1 VLKMEDRIM
10 FTIRH
15 LLKKGSKIT
24 LESRLV
30 EDLKLDSLDM
40 LMIISDLED
49 EFNITIAEEDFSGV
63 VTVNDI
69 AIKLR
74 ARGISDG

>member
-1 VLKMEDRIM
+1 MEDRII
-10 FTIRH
+10 FT
-15 LLKKGSKIT
+15 LKHVLNKRSMKIT

-30 EDLKLDSLDM
+30 EDLKVDSLDL
-40 LMIISDLED
+40 LMILADLED
-49 EFNITIAEEDFSGV
+49 EFSITLAEEDFKDV

-74 ARGISDG
+74 VRGLSDGQ